1 MTWQW
6 LPPGRTRRR
15 AVLGAAGAMLAWA
28 AATGQLFV
36 WRDDA
41 DRPLAPADAVVVLAG
56 GRSERLDHGLRLAAE
71 GVAPVLVISNG
82 AEPTWPEARA
92 VCRGGAGP
100 AGAPT
105 GVPAGAPTGVEVLC
119 PRPDPQRT
127 AGEATMVARL
137 AAERGW
143 RRVVVVTSDFHALRS
158 RLWFERCAA
167 GAYEVEVVGVDSHYN
182 PAQVLGLAMREQV
195 GLLAAVTVQRGCP
208 PTA

>member
-1 MTWQW
+1 M
-6 LPPGRTRRR
+6 
-15 AVLGAAGAMLAWA
+15 LGAAGAMVAWA
-28 AATGQLFV
+28 AATGQQFV

-41 DRPLAPADAVVVLAG
+41 RRPLAPADAVVVLAG
-56 GRSERLDHGLRLAAE
+56 GRSERLDHGLRLAIE

-82 AEPTWPEARA
+82 AEPGWPEARA
-92 VCRGGAGP
+92 VCQGTATPAGP
-100 AGAPT
+100 AGP
-105 GVPAGAPTGVEVLC
+105 VDVDVEVLC

-167 GAYEVEVVGVDSHYN
+167 GAYEVEVVGVDSGYN
-182 PAQVLGLAMREQV
+182 LTQVWGLAMREQV

-208 PTA
+208 PTP

>member
-1 MTWQW
+1 M
-6 LPPGRTRRR
+6 
-15 AVLGAAGAMLAWA
+15 LGAAGALVAWA
-28 AATGQLFV
+28 AATGPLFV

-41 DRPLAPADAVVVLAG
+41 DRPVAPADAVVVLAG
-56 GRSERLDHGLRLAAE
+56 GRSERLDHGLRLAAG

-82 AEPTWPEARA
+82 AEPTWPEAGA
-92 VCRGGAGP
+92 VCRGDDGA
-100 AGAPT
+100 ALA
-105 GVPAGAPTGVEVLC
+105 GVEVLC

-167 GAYEVEVVGVDSHYN
+167 GGFEVEVVGVDSAYN
-182 PAQVLGLAMREQV
+182 PAQVWGLAMREQV

-208 PTA
+208 PAGAKA

>member
-1 MTWQW
+1 MTFHW
-6 LPPGRTRRR
+6 LPPGRRRR
-15 AVLGAAGAMLAWA
+15 RVAIGAAASLTGWA
-28 AATGQLFV
+28 AATAVLFV
-36 WRDDA
+36 MRDDA

-56 GRSERLDHGLRLAAE
+56 GRSERLDHGLRLAAS
-71 GVAPVLVISNG
+71 GAAPVLVISNG
-82 AEPTWPEARA
+82 DEPDWPEARA
-92 VCRGGAGP
+92 ICRGGPGL
-100 AGAPT
+100 
-105 GVPAGAPTGVEVLC
+105 PTGVEVLC

-167 GAYEVEVVGVDSHYN
+167 GAFEVEVVGVDSRYDL
-182 PAQVLGLAMREQV
+182 AQVWGRALREQV

-208 PTA
+208 APRQ

>member
-1 MTWQW
+1 M
-6 LPPGRTRRR
+6 
-15 AVLGAAGAMLAWA
+15 LGAAGAVVAWA
-28 AATGQLFV
+28 AATGALFV

-41 DRPLAPADAVVVLAG
+41 DRALAPADAVVVLAG
-56 GRSERLDHGLRLAAE
+56 GRSERLDHGLRLAAA

-82 AEPTWPEARA
+82 AEPTWPEAGV
-92 VCRGGAGP
+92 VCRGDDGAL
-100 AGAPT
+100 AERKNA
-105 GVPAGAPTGVEVLC
+105 LC

-167 GAYEVEVVGVDSHYN
+167 SGLEVEVVGVDSGYN
-182 PAQVLGLAMREQV
+182 PAQAWGLAMREQA
-195 GLLAAVTVQRGCP
+195 GLLAAVTVQRSCP
-208 PTA
+208 APGA

>member
-1 MTWQW
+1 M
-6 LPPGRTRRR
+6 
-15 AVLGAAGAMLAWA
+15 VAWA

-56 GRSERLDHGLRLAAE
+56 GRSERLDHGLRLAAG

-92 VCRGGAGP
+92 ICQGGAAAAGLP
-100 AGAPT
+100 A
-105 GVPAGAPTGVEVLC
+105 GVEVLC

-143 RRVVVVTSDFHALRS
+143 RRVVVVTSDFHAVRS

-167 GAYEVEVVGVDSHYN
+167 GAYEVEVVGVDSGYN
-182 PAQVLGLAMREQV
+182 PAQAWGLAMREQV
-195 GLLAAVTVQRGCP
+195 GLLAAVTVQRSCP
-208 PTA
+208 PQS